1 MSEFIAGVEM
11 SSGSYTVGEQSVRR
25 VLNGDTEAVRRRLI
39 AALEML
45 GYSVVN
51 ENPLNARRAKLKN
64 AVAADFTDHARRLSI
79 SLRTA
84 SETATVATFDFAV
97 VHGGFMTKGDLLTLE
112 READAII
119 ALATAPP
126 ALSAC
131 RACGTE
137 NTGDARFCRLCGA
150 PSVSG
155 APGELEVLRLTAGSR
170 AALQEIVVGLSI
182 ALVALA
188 ITLPLIIFGRPKA
201 VNAGWFFF
209 ALGEAV
215 GWWMALYGILRLRQ
229 TLNSKPKELGTTN
242 AVVAQSLPS
251 AQVPSLPPARFSVT
265 EGTTELLGSQ
275 PKEREKVHVRRERSD
290 TGPVS

>member
-1 MSEFIAGVEM
+1 MSEFITAMEM
-11 SSGSYTVGEQSVRR
+11 SGGNYMVGEHSARR
-25 VLNGDTEAVRRRLI
+25 ILSGDTEAVRRRLI

-51 ENPLNARRAKLKN
+51 ENPLHARRGKLKN
-64 AVAADFTDHARRLSI
+64 VVGADFTEHARKLSV
-79 SLRTA
+79 SLRPA

-126 ALSAC
+126 ALSVC

-150 PSVSG
+150 PNVSG

-182 ALVALA
+182 ALVVLAL
-188 ITLPLIIFGRPKA
+188 TLPMILFGSPKG
-201 VNAGWFFF
+201 VYAGWAFL

-215 GWWMALYGILRLRQ
+215 GWWMALYGIFRLNR
-229 TLNSKPKELGTTN
+229 TLKSKPKELATPN

-251 AQVPSLPPARFSVT
+251 AQTSSLPPARFSVT
-265 EGTTELLGSQ
+265 EGTTELFSSP
-275 PKEREKVHVRRERSD
+275 PKEREKVPVRRERGD
-290 TGPVS
+290 TGKIS